1 MKLNEIFSVINLTFY
16 FTLLLSI
23 IVMILN
29 IVQRKKLK
37 KNNVYLEY
45 GQLILVLISFLLVL
59 KNQNKFNLIIFLI
72 ASTIILITRQMTK
85 LKNDS

>member
-1 MKLNEIFSVINLTFY
+1 MKLNEIFSVINITFY
-16 FTLLLSI
+16 FTLLLST

-59 KNQNKFNLIIFLI
+59 KNQNKINLIIFLI
-72 ASTIILITRQMTK
+72 ASTIILITRQITK